1 MKQYIKPMLSVE
13 VFEAEDII
21 TTSLTD
27 GGANGSGGS
36 VDFGDLP

>member
-13 VFEAEDII
+13 LFEAEDII

-27 GGANGSGGS
+27 GGEGGSGGN
-36 VDFGDLP
+36 VNFDDLP